1 MFKIRLSK
9 YVAINITLQP
19 NLDVAKAIVDIWAN
33 KQVGLSRPG
42 AGGFRI
48 RRLTVTWLV
57 SRPAWLRRA
66 RAKAFALRWRVTEQ
80 LATWRKLLR
89 SYPLV
94 RLLLGLRYSVA
105 VYEVDRAYG
114 GPEEGGWWYDCGD
127 LVRVA
132 KRFRSE
138 DDAWDYCNR
147 LNEKLY
153 SRMEHY
159 GIRSSSSA
167 AYSGGEYRAKVYESA
182 APESFPVE
190 RPYWD

>member
-1 MFKIRLSK
+1 MFKIRLRNF
-9 YVAINITLQP
+9 IGITVELQP
-19 NLDVAKAIVDIWAN
+19 SADVARALVDIWSDH
-33 KQVGLSRPG
+33 GG
-42 AGGFRI
+42 AFRI
-48 RRLTVTWLV
+48 GRLTVRWLV
-57 SRPAWLRRA
+57 SRPVWLRRA

-114 GPEEGGWWYDCGD
+114 GPEEGGWWFDCGD

-138 DDAWDYCNR
+138 DDAWNYCNR

-159 GIRSSSSA
+159 GIRSSSSM

-190 RPYWD
+190 RPYYC

>member
-9 YVAINITLQP
+9 YVAINIALQSS
-19 NLDVAKAIVDIWAN
+19 LDVARAIVDIWAN

-48 RRLTVTWLV
+48 GRLTVTWLV

-66 RAKAFALRWRVTEQ
+66 RAKAFALRWRVIEQ

-138 DDAWDYCNR
+138 DDAWNYCNR

-153 SRMEHY
+153 SHN
-159 GIRSSSSA
+159 
-167 AYSGGEYRAKVYESA
+167 YRAKVYDNV
-182 APESFPVE
+182 APESFPVN
-190 RPYWD
+190 RPYYC